1 MALDR
6 QIAVL
11 IDWSIA
17 ERYEQIT
24 MSNTQEAGGTEVPSH
39 RACAHC
45 RSQKVRCIIDEDGSE
60 SCQRCAKAG
69 RPCVFT
75 PLQKRKQRKR
85 TDTRVAELEREMR
98 AMRAALK
105 NHESTKN
112 SERRVER
119 QQQNAPEG
127 LWFVE
132 NNLDAPRIANDTV
145 PAAAYPSTVTGNRG
159 FVTRPTQRNGPTGLA
174 KRFVDRPLTDSKDV
188 VDSGMIS
195 MATARQLF
203 ESYRK
208 HLIPHYPVVPIPE
221 STTADELRQVKP
233 TLFLAIIAAAAG
245 TENPELSAMLDRE
258 VLHTYATKSLVHS
271 EKSLEM
277 VQALLISAVWYHP
290 PNKFG
295 QLKYYEYIHMAA
307 TMALDIGIGARRT
320 TRRSR
325 FGSRE
330 SNQLQV
336 GRPNVHPLEDT
347 ANPDLSLTPR
357 SSDHSPETTS
367 IESRRTFLACYVVCA
382 GVSMALRRPN
392 MIRANTYVSE
402 CLEFLERSSE
412 ALHSDRTL
420 VAWSKL
426 IMIGDEISISF
437 CYDDPGG
444 VASISELRTQ
454 LMIKD
459 FNAKLESW
467 FTNVPDADMTHTLHM
482 MYHAIRLLLFEV
494 SLHVDHS
501 PEDFKAPYQM
511 GGIHPMEG
519 DIPTQAL
526 AEAIAE
532 SITASHQL
540 LSIFLSM
547 DVDAARALPVFGYV
561 RVSYAAFVLTKLCLS
576 NSSPASRTG
585 KLIDRSSLKAE
596 SFMDRAI
603 LHVRAVVGPVRC
615 RVPAIFL
622 ALLFK
627 LRQWCMN
634 PALIEKSDEITT
646 KPALDPSQ
654 AVTPEEESHDQQKNR
669 AMYIEGP
676 RIVDHVSSN
685 ENSPQTSSEPSINTS
700 ISTPKSQIFDQTTA
714 PIGIPSAPT
723 TNMISSE
730 TSSSSNPAVPQT
742 MPYLDPND
750 QMELD
755 QNFFMFFGDINN
767 YTDSTQDLHDWASV
781 PPDLMT
787 LPDNFTWPGSSMIDA
802 TTL

>member
-1 MALDR
+1 
-6 QIAVL
+6 
-11 IDWSIA
+11 
-17 ERYEQIT
+17 
-24 MSNTQEAGGTEVPSH
+24 MSTAQDVGGTEVPSH

-45 RSQKVRCIIDEDGSE
+45 RSQKVRCIIDEEGSE

-105 NHESTKN
+105 NREQTGN
-112 SERRVER
+112 SQPPP
-119 QQQNAPEG
+119 QQMRQNAPEG
-127 LWFVE
+127 LWFEE
-132 NNLDAPRIANDTV
+132 NSLDAPRIGNDTL
-145 PAAAYPSTVTGNRG
+145 PAIAYPGMNGGNREQMTG
-159 FVTRPTQRNGPTGLA
+159 PIQRSGSTRLA

-208 HLIPHYPVVPIPE
+208 YLFPHYPVVPISE
-221 STTADELRQVKP
+221 STSADELRQLKP

-245 TENPELSAMLDRE
+245 TENPELSAMLDQE

-271 EKSLEM
+271 EKSLEL
-277 VQALLISAVWYHP
+277 VQALIISAVWYHP

-295 QLKYYEYIHMAA
+295 QLKYYEYIHMAV
-307 TMALDIGIGARRT
+307 TMALDIGIGARPT
-320 TRRSR
+320 THRSR
-325 FGSRE
+325 FGSRG
-330 SNQLQV
+330 SQQLQV
-336 GRPNVHPLEDT
+336 RKSNVHPLEDT

-357 SSDHSPETTS
+357 SIDTNPETTS
-367 IESRRTFLACYVVCA
+367 LESRRTFLACYVVCA

-392 MIRANTYVSE
+392 MLRANSYVRE
-402 CLEFLERSSE
+402 CLEYLERSPDTVP
-412 ALHSDRTL
+412 SDRTL
-420 VAWSKL
+420 VAWSRL
-426 IMIGDEISISF
+426 IMLGDEICTSF

-444 VASISELRTQ
+444 VASISELKTQ
-454 LMIKD
+454 LMLKD
-459 FNAKLESW
+459 FNAKTESW
-467 FTNVPDADMTHTLHM
+467 YANVPEVDMTQTLHM
-482 MYHAIRLLLFEV
+482 MYFAIRLLLFEV
-494 SLHVDHS
+494 ALHVDHS

-511 GGIHPMEG
+511 GGIQPAEG
-519 DIPTQAL
+519 DDIPTQAL

-532 SITASHQL
+532 SITASHKL
-540 LSIFLSM
+540 LNIFLTM
-547 DVDAARALPVFGYV
+547 DVEAARALPVFGYV

-576 NSSPASRTG
+576 NASPASRIG
-585 KLIDRSSLKAE
+585 KVIDRSSLKAE

-634 PALIEKSDEITT
+634 PALIEKSDEIMN
-646 KPALDPSQ
+646 KPAWNLNQ
-654 AVTPEEESHDQQKNR
+654 AITPEESYDEQGTAAK
-669 AMYIEGP
+669 YLEGP
-676 RIVDHVSSN
+676 RVIDHTSSN
-685 ENSPQTSSEPSINTS
+685 ENSPHTNSEPSLRASGSSPQSQTLDQSTAPTDAASAS
-700 ISTPKSQIFDQTTA
+700 ISNMA
-714 PIGIPSAPT
+714 PPEIES
-723 TNMISSE
+723 ISS
-730 TSSSSNPAVPQT
+730 AAAPQT
-742 MPYLDPND
+742 VPYLNHSD

-755 QNFFMFFGDINN
+755 QNFFMYFGDLDN
-767 YTDSTQDLHDWASV
+767 YMDGTQGLNDWASL
-781 PPDLMT
+781 PPDLMS
-787 LPDNFTWPGSSMIDA
+787 LPDNFTWPGSSIMDT

>member
-1 MALDR
+1 
-6 QIAVL
+6 
-11 IDWSIA
+11 
-17 ERYEQIT
+17 
-24 MSNTQEAGGTEVPSH
+24 MSGAQDFSGTEVPSH

-105 NHESTKN
+105 GKEQTRNPEP
-112 SERRVER
+112 RVDR
-119 QQQNAPEG
+119 PQQKAPEG
-127 LWFVE
+127 LWFAE
-132 NNLDAPRIANDTV
+132 NSPNAPHITSDAAPVVT
-145 PAAAYPSTVTGNRG
+145 YPSMSAENRG
-159 FVTRPTQRNGPTGLA
+159 FVAGPTQRNGPTGLA

-188 VDSGMIS
+188 IDSGMIS
-195 MATARQLF
+195 MATARRLF

-208 HLIPHYPVVPIPE
+208 HLCPHYPVVPIPE
-221 STTADELRQVKP
+221 STTADELRQIKP

-245 TENPELSAMLDRE
+245 LESPELSAMLDQE

-271 EKSLEM
+271 EKSLEI
-277 VQALLISAVWYHP
+277 VQALLVSAVWYHP
-290 PNKFG
+290 PNRFG

-307 TMALDIGIGARRT
+307 TMAQDIGIGARPT
-320 TRRSR
+320 THRSR
-325 FGSRE
+325 FGSKDDRE
-330 SNQLQV
+330 LQV
-336 GRPNVHPLEDT
+336 GRPHVHPLEDT

-357 SSDHSPETTS
+357 TNDNTSDTTG

-392 MIRANTYVSE
+392 MIRVNSYVRE
-402 CLEFLERSSE
+402 CVEYLERSSE
-412 ALHSDRTL
+412 VLPSDRTL
-420 VAWSKL
+420 IAWCRL
-426 IMIGDEISISF
+426 NILGEEISTSF

-454 LMIKD
+454 LMLKD

-467 FTNVPDADMTHTLHM
+467 YTHVPDADMTKTLHI
-482 MYHAIRLLLFEV
+482 MYFAIRLLLLEV
-494 SLHVDHS
+494 ALHVDHS

-511 GGIHPMEG
+511 GGIQPLEG

-526 AEAIAE
+526 AEAVAE
-532 SITASHQL
+532 SITASHSL

-547 DVDAARALPVFGYV
+547 DVGASRALPVFVYV

-576 NSSPASRTG
+576 NFSPASRIG

-634 PALIEKSDEITT
+634 PALIEKSEEITNEPT
-646 KPALDPSQ
+646 WNLNQ
-654 AVTPEEESHDQQKNR
+654 AITPEDSHDEQDTSTKFL
-669 AMYIEGP
+669 EGP
-676 RIVDHVSSN
+676 RIVEHASSN
-685 ENSPQTSSEPSINTS
+685 ENSPQTSSESGGPAHDFTPQSQTLDQNATS
-700 ISTPKSQIFDQTTA
+700 IGVI
-714 PIGIPSAPT
+714 SAPPS
-723 TNMISSE
+723 NM
-730 TSSSSNPAVPQT
+730 TVPGMPDTGDTAGPQT
-742 MPYLDPND
+742 MPYLNASD

-755 QNFFMFFGDINN
+755 QNFFMFFGDMNH
-767 YTDSTQDLHDWASV
+767 YTDNMQGLNDWATL
-781 PPDLMT
+781 PQDLMT
-787 LPDNFTWPGSSMIDA
+787 LPDNFTWPGSSMMDP